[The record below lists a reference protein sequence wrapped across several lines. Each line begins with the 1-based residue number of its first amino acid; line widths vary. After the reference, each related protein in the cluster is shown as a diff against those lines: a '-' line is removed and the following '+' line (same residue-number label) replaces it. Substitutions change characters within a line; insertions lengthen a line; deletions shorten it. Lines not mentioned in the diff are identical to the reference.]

1 MGQRFSRRSRPSKRY
16 EENRDVTRP
25 SGRRRAQRHVDTEDV
40 ARPSA
45 TIQTDRLTEL
55 TKPSGG
61 KNEDGL
67 SGDDTASNPGEGATG
82 MSVNTRQV

>member
-1 MGQRFSRRSRPSKRY
+1 MGQRFSRRPRPSKRY
-16 EENRDVTRP
+16 
-25 SGRRRAQRHVDTEDV
+25 EDV

-67 SGDDTASNPGEGATG
+67 SGDDTASNQGEGATG